1 MAVPLA
7 NGDRIGHPVR
17 DRSVQPSSAPAAST
31 TRRLAVQ
38 QSSNTPTAAT
48 APDQPGSASDRP
60 NLGWALACAG
70 LLLAAGL
77 LGLTEGGR
85 GRRERRDVR
94 RPRVASKVHAVLRHD
109 AHLLRQR

>member
-17 DRSVQPSSAPAAST
+17 DERPKPSSAAAAST

-38 QSSNTPTAAT
+38 PSPNPPPAAAT
-48 APDQPGSASDRP
+48 PPDGPGSVSGGP

-85 GRRERRDVR
+85 GSSGRGRGHLTATLRPLFGRR
-94 RPRVASKVHAVLRHD
+94 
-109 AHLLRQR
+109 